1 MSTVNSTSAAD
12 PYANINGTA
21 ATGKKSEIEEA
32 QDRFWK
38 LLVTQLQTQD
48 PLNPLDNEAITSQM
62 AQISTVQGI
71 EKLNK
76 TMEDMATMYATAQSL
91 SAANMVGRS
100 ALVGGSG
107 LTLAEGGTARAA
119 LNLPQGADTVAI
131 SVYNAKGDKVDTIEL
146 GKQKEGVMEF
156 EWDGKNSA
164 GEALPAG
171 AYSFSVSA
179 KTGGNV
185 AVAQPLAYQ
194 RINAVSWAQGA
205 AQLHLPDG
213 TRVGLTDIYQLGV

>member
-32 QDRFWK
+32 QDRFLK

-48 PLNPLDNEAITSQM
+48 PLNPLDNEAVTSQM

-131 SVYNAKGDKVDTIEL
+131 SV
-146 GKQKEGVMEF
+146 
-156 EWDGKNSA
+156 
-164 GEALPAG
+164 
-171 AYSFSVSA
+171 
-179 KTGGNV
+179 
-185 AVAQPLAYQ
+185 
-194 RINAVSWAQGA
+194 
-205 AQLHLPDG
+205 
-213 TRVGLTDIYQLGV
+213 